1 MKKLLNKIVK
11 LIFLVSVLLI
21 SCESDENQDEK
32 EIINLIQS
40 TLIKPIIYPNF
51 IEKNKIHLSQ
61 KDYDKANVI
70 LLIEPEPL
78 DSVWYSKVLANNKFT
93 YVLSDTLLQSK
104 LKNDNL
110 VKMMKMMN
118 GIDLNKSPYKLRK
131 INFEDIKTRNNIV
144 RIDNK
149 DNNPKGYIY
158 IGEFNIS
165 LIYFDNKR
173 LNAYTEIM
181 GVRKNNSGI
190 TAKDTT
196 RLPVLLKKENGKW
209 KIKNL

>member
-1 MKKLLNKIVK
+1 MMKLLDKVKI

-21 SCESDENQDEK
+21 GCQSDENQDEK
-32 EIINLIQS
+32 EIINLVQS

-51 IEKNKIHLSQ
+51 IEKNKIYLSQ

-70 LLIEPEPL
+70 LLIEPGSL

-93 YVLSDTLLQSK
+93 YVLSDTLFQSK
-104 LKNDNL
+104 LKNDNF
-110 VKMMKMMN
+110 VKMMTMMN

-158 IGEFNIS
+158 IGKFNIS
-165 LIYFDNKR
+165 QIYFDNKR
-173 LNAYTEIM
+173 VNAYTEIM

-190 TAKDTT
+190 TTRDTT

>member
-21 SCESDENQDEK
+21 SCQSDENQDEN

-40 TLIKPIIYPNF
+40 TLIKPIIYSNL

-110 VKMMKMMN
+110 VKMMTMMN

-190 TAKDTT
+190 TAKDTI
-196 RLPVLLKKENGKW
+196 RLSVLLKKENDKW

>member
-1 MKKLLNKIVK
+1 MMKLLNRIKIR
-11 LIFLVSVLLI
+11 IFLVSVLLI
-21 SCESDENQDEK
+21 GCQSDENQDEK
-32 EIINLIQS
+32 EIINLVQS

-70 LLIEPEPL
+70 LLIEPVPL

-93 YVLSDTLLQSK
+93 YVLSDTLFQPK
-104 LKNDNL
+104 FKNDNY
-110 VKMMKMMN
+110 VKIMAKVN
-118 GIDLNKSPYKLRK
+118 GIDLNKSSHKLRK
-131 INFEDIKTRNNIV
+131 INYKDIKTRNNII

-149 DNNPKGYIY
+149 NKNPKGFIY
-158 IGEFNIS
+158 IGKFNIS
-165 LIYFDNKR
+165 QIYFDNKR
-173 LNAYTEIM
+173 VNAYTEIM

-190 TAKDTT
+190 TTKDTT

>member
-1 MKKLLNKIVK
+1 MMKLLDKIK
-11 LIFLVSVLLI
+11 ILIFLVSVLLI
-21 SCESDENQDEK
+21 GCQSDENQDEK
-32 EIINLIQS
+32 EIINLVQS

-93 YVLSDTLLQSK
+93 YVLYDTLLQSK

-110 VKMMKMMN
+110 VKMMTMMN

-196 RLPVLLKKENGKW
+196 RLPILLKKENGKW

>member
-1 MKKLLNKIVK
+1 MMKLLDKIK
-11 LIFLVSVLLI
+11 ILIFLVSVLLI
-21 SCESDENQDEK
+21 GCQSDENQDEK

-40 TLIKPIIYPNF
+40 SLIKPIIYPNL

-110 VKMMKMMN
+110 VKMMTMMN